1 MEECLELLFSTFLQK
16 PRDKSTKTDEKKCF
30 ALFIL
35 MQFCFWEKGGKKGK
49 RNMGKVGPLPEL
61 GNKQMKEFSS
71 LTGTP

>member
-1 MEECLELLFSTFLQK
+1 MFGTVFQNIFTKTLG
-16 PRDKSTKTDEKKCF
+16 KSTKTDEKKCF